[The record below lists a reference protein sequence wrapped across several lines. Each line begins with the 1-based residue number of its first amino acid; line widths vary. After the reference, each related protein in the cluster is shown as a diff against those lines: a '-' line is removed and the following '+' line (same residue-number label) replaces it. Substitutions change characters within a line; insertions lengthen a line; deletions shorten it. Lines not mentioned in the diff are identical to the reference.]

1 MWVRSADRLTS
12 SRKSTQGA
20 SLAARLKQ
28 ARTTRTLSP
37 THLDI
42 STLGDMARKDAPH
55 SAAVAF
61 ASSVF
66 PVPEHARTH
75 EPHTAYGCMLYR
87 AETAMLTT

>member
-1 MWVRSADRLTS
+1 MLTS

-42 STLGDMARKDAPH
+42 STLGEIARKAAPH

-61 ASSVF
+61 ASSVL
-66 PVPEHARTH
+66 PVPVHVHTLNHHACSGDQVCH
-75 EPHTAYGCMLYR
+75 PSHVMI
-87 AETAMLTT
+87 